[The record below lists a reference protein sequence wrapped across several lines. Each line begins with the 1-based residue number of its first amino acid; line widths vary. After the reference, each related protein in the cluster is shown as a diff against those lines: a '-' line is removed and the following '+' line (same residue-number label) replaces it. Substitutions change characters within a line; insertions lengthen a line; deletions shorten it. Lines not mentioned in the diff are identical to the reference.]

1 MTMHEIR
8 EDVKFDFKELDKK
21 KKKKIEEKVDA
32 EKKDDKDEEN
42 LSD

>member
-8 EDVKFDFKELDKK
+8 EDVKFDFKDLDKK
-21 KKKKIEEKVDA
+21 KKKKIEEKKDA
-32 EKKDDKDEEN
+32 EKKDDKNEEN

>member
-8 EDVKFDFKELDKK
+8 EDVKFSFKELDKK